1 MTQSLFLAFK
11 AKRCSTMLPAE
22 LPLLRL
28 VPVFTAARAFENYGD
43 YSKKDVGLSEYGG
56 LTLQSWP
63 WNNRDIGTM
72 KEWMELDSPCSDKPK
87 FRISNLANK
96 AAKTVVKPKN
106 INRFRLETLVMGTA
120 SKSECLVVF
129 RHTNIIA
136 ASTSVESIGLGVL
149 TFEAFRTVKKLTF
162 YSTRPWFSLS
172 MESSAFLTWIPC
184 MFCGCFYLWLAP
196 IPSVGHTYTCLYI
209 NVCVYVCM
217 YVCMYVRTYVCM
229 YVM

>member
-1 MTQSLFLAFK
+1 
-11 AKRCSTMLPAE
+11 
-22 LPLLRL
+22 
-28 VPVFTAARAFENYGD
+28 
-43 YSKKDVGLSEYGG
+43 
-56 LTLQSWP
+56 
-63 WNNRDIGTM
+63 
-72 KEWMELDSPCSDKPK
+72 MELDSPCSDKPK

-172 MESSAFLTWIPC
+172 MIFCIFDLDTLHVLWMFLSLTGPHSKCW
-184 MFCGCFYLWLAP
+184 
-196 IPSVGHTYTCLYI
+196 SYI
-209 NVCVYVCM
+209 YMSIHKCVCVCVYVCMCVCVYVCMCVCVYVCVCM
-217 YVCMYVRTYVCM
+217 YVCMYVM
-229 YVM
+229 